1 MNVRQM
7 LTLVAWMAAV
17 TVAVVLVWY
26 GEEYNQNLHLRLAT
40 GPEYGAYRSIGEGI
54 AAVVTDPNI
63 EIEALVSDGS
73 VENMMLLAEGEVEL
87 AIVQNDTQPTGN
99 ICTLIPL
106 HRGVCHFLVPQ
117 DSDIQKIQ
125 NLRGRRVAVGSRQ
138 SGNWHVVRHL
148 LDHFG
153 VTEDRFDVRYLGIA
167 ACEKAF
173 DNDEIDAALIITAI
187 TSQSLKDLVETG
199 KLRYVALGTHA
210 PANEVDGF
218 SVTYPYVERFT
229 IPRYVYPIDNG
240 EGIPRVA
247 TESFA
252 LRSTLV
258 CREDLPDSVARRIVS
273 DVVTNRAKIMRDH
286 YEAHD
291 ISEFFTPSEVQYP
304 LHHGATAYYQ
314 RQRPGFL
321 ERYSEPMAF
330 GLSLILA
337 LCGMVAGFNQW
348 LTLKKKNR
356 IDRYYVRLD
365 ALLDELNEHNA
376 NSKRLDAIEQE
387 LISMRH
393 DALRELVNE
402 RLLADDSFQIF
413 QSLLTDC
420 HQQLTL
426 LRASP
431 AKPE

>member
-7 LTLVAWMAAV
+7 LTLVAWMVAV
-17 TVAVVLVWY
+17 TMAVVLVWY
-26 GEEYNQNLHLRLAT
+26 GEEHNQHQHLRLAT
-40 GPEYGAYRSIGEGI
+40 GPEQGAYRSIGEGI
-54 AAVVTDPNI
+54 AAVVTDPMITI
-63 EIEALVSDGS
+63 EPLASDGS
-73 VENMMLLAEGEVEL
+73 VENMKRLANGEAEL
-87 AIVQNDTQPTGN
+87 AIVQNDTQPEGN
-99 ICTLIPL
+99 VRTLIPL
-106 HRGVCHFLVPQ
+106 HRGVCHFLVPR
-117 DSDIQKIQ
+117 DSDIESIHD
-125 NLRGRRVAVGSRQ
+125 LRGRRVAVGSKQ
-138 SGNWHVVRHL
+138 SGNWHVVRQL

-167 ACEKAF
+167 PCAAAF
-173 DNDEIDAALIITAI
+173 ANDEIDAALIITAV
-187 TSQSLKDLVETG
+187 TSRSLRTLISSG
-199 KLRYVALGTHA
+199 QLRYVALGSRD

-218 SVTYPYVERFT
+218 AVTYPYVERFT
-229 IPRYVYPIDNG
+229 IPRYVYPIDDG
-240 EGIPRVA
+240 KGIPRTA

-258 CREDLPDSVARRIVS
+258 CRADLPDSVARRIVS
-273 DVVTNRAKIMRDH
+273 DVVSNRAKIMRDH

-291 ISEFFTPSEVQYP
+291 ISEFFTPSDLQYP
-304 LHHGATAYYQ
+304 LHHGATSYYQ

-348 LTLKKKNR
+348 LTLRKKNR

-365 ALLDELNEHNA
+365 ALLDELNEHTG

-402 RLLADDSFQIF
+402 RLLADESFQIF

-420 HQQLTL
+420 HHQLTL
-426 LRASP
+426 LRSGSP
-431 AKPE
+431 SSS